1 MGIRIQDSGF
11 RDLRS
16 GVRIQ
21 DLGFT
26 AQTAVLTALL
36 FALSLTPE
44 SWLLNPAFAQQGQS
58 LEAANAKRGD
68 GVAPGY
74 WPTPGSGLT
83 LNLSMGTALC
93 GNPSKPVTYAGG
105 TLNMKAGAT
114 NYVYLDPASTCVPA
128 SNTSGFEA
136 GQIPI
141 AVVATNASTITAVN
155 DVRGALSHPMNVDS
169 TGRPILKGLNGTFFA
184 DQHGDK
190 STTGI
195 AAAISACGTSN
206 PCQVVVPG
214 SYPSTERVP
223 GSYGRGYWQYLPDFI
238 PGTTSSNVQVLD
250 FRSGDYQTAF
260 NQQGGSV
267 GHRPWHQWVDNIYAP
282 PSHGNYVTNTLFN
295 PVMNVL
301 DGGRMLSGAGY
312 YAKSSALAVEA
323 ACNQY
328 TPGDCTPGRFVVN
341 QYSVGDSHPV
351 YASNYFYGGQS
362 TQGEEGAEGV
372 DIWVYQGNEAY
383 QGTIATGGSFG
394 ATRLTL
400 SPTAG
405 SGTQGAM
412 RYLIDKNPAYTYSTA
427 QDTSTISA
435 ITNNRG
441 GTPVTFT
448 GSGTSW
454 PVSTVRTTTT
464 QAITTPGT
472 HTVTLAS
479 TSGITNSTALVVCD
493 ATAYETVIPSAVGA
507 GSITANF
514 AAPHNSGAIVSAG
527 GLSGYFLELTADTVT
542 SDKTGGTALRQVFPV
557 LYSTSPT
564 SLVASIDEQGTWV
577 AFFPG
582 SSTAWTNAGGS
593 NGYVLY
599 PGVTVTSVFSSG
611 AIGNT
616 FSLMPNAVNWKNGD
630 AVELPQYPANYATI
644 GTWNVKTWW
653 PAFGAT
659 GPRVTFFGVPGY
671 ETTGMRISNY
681 APTTLYAGGGGNLQP
696 PYAALREVG
705 PWQTA
710 LDLQNYGPS
719 VNGIVF
725 EGQKWGT
732 TGIVYPIVVRPSSGN
747 ADLLAYNSS
756 SKAWALTVNSQK
768 TAYNFGDNVSGEGF
782 TVPGHVGSNTSD
794 SQGTVTVT
802 RSSSATVNF
811 AVAFQHPP
819 VCTLTPT
826 SDPTSVGAYWV
837 TSTTSSFTVNLRT
850 PGTITF
856 NYICLGNPN

>member
-83 LNLSMGTALC
+83 LNLSMGNALC

-260 NQQGGSV
+260 NQQGGSM

-282 PSHGNYVTNTLFN
+282 PSRGTYVTNTLFN
-295 PVMNVL
+295 PVMNVM

-312 YAKSSALAVEA
+312 YAKSGGNVIET

-328 TPGDCTPGRFVVN
+328 TPGDCSATFYTN
-341 QYSVGDSHPV
+341 QYSVGDSHPI
-351 YASNYFYGGQS
+351 YAINNFYGGQS
-362 TQGEEGAEGV
+362 TEGEEGAEGV
-372 DIWVYQGNEAY
+372 DIWVYQGYTAY
-383 QGTIATGGSFG
+383 QGTIASGGSPG

-405 SGTQGAM
+405 AGTQGAM
-412 RYLIDKNPAYTYSTA
+412 RYLIDAAPAK
-427 QDTSTISA
+427 TISA
-435 ITNNRG
+435 GTISNISNNRG

-464 QAITTPGT
+464 QAITSPGT
-472 HTVTLAS
+472 HAVTLAS
-479 TSGITNSTALVVCD
+479 TSGISNSTVLVVCD
-493 ATAYETVIPSAVGA
+493 ASAYETVIPSAVGA

-514 AAPHNSGAIVSAG
+514 AAPHNSGAIVAAG
-527 GLSGYFLELTADTVT
+527 GLAGFFLELTADTVT

-577 AFFPG
+577 AFVSG
-582 SSTAWTNAGGS
+582 SSTAWTNASGS
-593 NGYVLY
+593 NGYILY
-599 PGVTVTSVFSSG
+599 PGATVTSVFSSG
-611 AIGNT
+611 AVGNT
-616 FSLMPNAVNWKNGD
+616 FSLMPNALNWQDGD
-630 AVELPQYPANYATI
+630 AVELTQHPANYATI
-644 GTWNVKTWW
+644 GTWNVRTWW
-653 PAFGAT
+653 PAFGST
-659 GPRVTFFGVPGY
+659 GPRVAFFGVPGY
-671 ETTGMRISNY
+671 GTTGMIIVNR
-681 APTTLYAGGGGNLQP
+681 APTSLYSGGGGNLAP

-705 PWQTA
+705 PWQVA
-710 LDLQNYGPS
+710 LDVQSYGPS
-719 VNGIVF
+719 VSGMVF

-732 TGIVYPIVVRPSSGN
+732 TGFVHPIVVVPSSGK
-747 ADLLAYNSS
+747 ADQLVYNSS
-756 SKAWALTVNSQK
+756 SKAWALSVNSLNG
-768 TAYNFGDNVSGEGF
+768 AYNFGDNVPGGGF
-782 TVPGHVGSNTSD
+782 TVPGHVGSNTKD
-794 SQGTVTVT
+794 SQGTVTIGGNT
-802 RSSSATVNF
+802 SATVNF
-811 AVAFQHPP
+811 SVPFQQPP
-819 VCTLTPT
+819 ICTLTPT

-837 TSTTSSFTVNLRT
+837 TSTTSSFTVNLHRS
-850 PGTITF
+850 GTITF
-856 NYICLGNPN
+856 NYVCMGNPS